1 MVLPERSRK
10 DLYIKYILCL
20 FLFLDST
27 LLANAQTGADTAAGN
42 LSLKDCISYALK
54 NEPAIRQAAI
64 DQEIAEKDIQ
74 IRLADWLPQLNIGNT
89 LQHSFIKSVVVFPN
103 TANPAAGPSYIRSG
117 VFNSNALG
125 LTASQSIFS
134 NSLRLASGTARFY
147 RRQARQNTEQVKIN
161 LVVNVSK
168 AFYDLLLTGQQVSV
182 LNQDISRLGSNSK
195 EALSQYQAGTNDR
208 IDYEQSRIA
217 LNNSISQRF
226 AATESM
232 KSKYA
237 YLRQLM
243 GYPQSK
249 TIQLRYDSLTLT
261 REITVDTPDHSRP
274 QGRIEYQLL
283 QTTLALEKETYSY
296 YKYAFLPNISAF
308 GNYNLINQN
317 DKAAKLFDRNFPNSA
332 IGLSLSLPVFQGNKR
347 IYNMRRAALVLRRS
361 ALDLTDLTN
370 TIETEYSQAL
380 GTYKSYKIQ
389 YALSAQNVEIARHV
403 YTIVKIQYQQGI
415 KPYLNLIQAESDLR
429 TSQLNYLNALFQLL
443 SSKLDV
449 QQALGIIPVQP

>member
-1 MVLPERSRK
+1 MRIPDSLKCSAPVKNIFCL
-10 DLYIKYILCL
+10 ILL
-20 FLFLDST
+20 VVSSFF
-27 LLANAQTGADTAAGN
+27 ANAQTAADTSSAK
-42 LSLKDCISYALK
+42 LSLNDCIGYALK
-54 NEPAIRQAAI
+54 NEPAIRQAVI

-74 IRLADWLPQLNIGNT
+74 IRLSDWFPQLNVGNT
-89 LQHSFIKSVVVFPN
+89 LEHYFKKPVIAFPN
-103 TANPAAGPSYIRSG
+103 AANPAAGPSYISSG

-125 LTASQSIFS
+125 LTASQNIYS
-134 NSLRLASGTARFY
+134 NSLRLASGTARYY

-161 LVVNVSK
+161 LVVDVSK
-168 AFYDLLLTGQQVSV
+168 AFYDLLLTGQQLSV
-182 LNQDISRLGSNSK
+182 LNEDISRLGSNSK

-226 AATESM
+226 TTSESIR
-232 KSKYA
+232 SKYA

-243 GYPQSK
+243 GYPQNKS
-249 TIQLRYDSLTLT
+249 IQLQYDSLTLT
-261 REITVDTPDHSRP
+261 RQTSVDTPDHSRP

-283 QTTLALEKETYSY
+283 QTTIALEKENYSF
-296 YKYAFLPNISAF
+296 YKYDFLPTLSAF

-317 DKAAKLFDRNFPNSA
+317 DKAGKLFDRNFPNSA
-332 IGLSLSLPVFQGNKR
+332 IGLSLSFPIFQGNKR
-347 IYNMRRAALVLRRS
+347 IYNMRRAALVVRRS
-361 ALDLTDLTN
+361 ALDMTELN
-370 TIETEYSQAL
+370 NSIETEYSQAL
-380 GTYKSYKIQ
+380 GTYKSYKTQ

-449 QQALGIIPVQP
+449 QRALGIIPLQP